1 VLEKALLRAIVSRTG
16 QTGQVNQQR
25 QLLAGCL
32 VCLWW
37 EVQVE
42 GHLAI
47 CGFGGMA
54 ELEKLAAK
62 GGNCGFGCDRHCVL
76 ALKRRMGLMARE
88 AGGVKLVKSL
98 EVEEK

>member
-1 VLEKALLRAIVSRTG
+1 MLEKALLRAIVCRAG

-25 QLLAGCL
+25 QLLAGRL

-42 GHLAI
+42 GHLAV

-62 GGNCGFGCDRHCVL
+62 GGNCGFGCDGHCVL
-76 ALKRRMGLMARE
+76 ALLMARE